1 MQHGVAGGG
10 RGVYGLGDAAEVDA
24 LAGEVVQD
32 VEEVA
37 HAAAQPVELP
47 HNERIAGLEV
57 LQTLRRAGRVMVAPL
72 LPWSVKMQSSR
83 QPAFFSEQ
91 AHASDQAV
99 GTQR

>member
-10 RGVYGLGDAAEVDA
+10 PGVYGLGDAAEVDA

-37 HAAAQPVELP
+37 HAAAQPVELS

-57 LQTLRRAGRVMVAPL
+57 LQTLRKGRARHGRAALAVVGKNA
-72 LPWSVKMQSSR
+72 VF
-83 QPAFFSEQ
+83 PATGFF
-91 AHASDQAV
+91 
-99 GTQR
+99 QRTGARF